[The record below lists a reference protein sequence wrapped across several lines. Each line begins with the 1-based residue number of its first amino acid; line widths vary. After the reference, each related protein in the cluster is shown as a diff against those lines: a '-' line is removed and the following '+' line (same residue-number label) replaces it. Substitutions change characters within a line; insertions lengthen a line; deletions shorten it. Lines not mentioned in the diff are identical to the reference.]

1 MISLIAA
8 AFEDGWAFVRQGY
21 TIYLVRPP
29 YQRGGLVEV
38 SESALERAVHAHGFT
53 PELRDFPDWGSLISH
68 LRAKIVETAEQP
80 SPRADEEDATLRLLR
95 RAPGH
100 VIAGYLDRVER
111 ELIPGGE
118 LRAALGLLTAL
129 SGLERV
135 ALDTNLRAR
144 VTGLLDV
151 AVKAASISRTRRA
164 DLLDDAKDL
173 RRRFPRAMEQWGEE
187 LTGFMR
193 AVRQRGSLLAMGE

>member
-29 YQRGGLVEV
+29 YQRGALVEV
-38 SESALERAVHAHGFT
+38 SQGTLERAVHAHGFT
-53 PELRDFPDWGSLISH
+53 PELRDFRDWGALISF
-68 LRAKIVETAEQP
+68 LREKIVESAGTRPA
-80 SPRADEEDATLRLLR
+80 RTDEDAAPMRLLR
-95 RAPGH
+95 HAPGH
-100 VIAGYLDRVER
+100 VIEGYVDRVER
-111 ELIPGGE
+111 ELLPRGE
-118 LRAALGLLTAL
+118 AHAALRLLTAL
-129 SGLERV
+129 AGLERV
-135 ALDTNLRAR
+135 ALDNNLRAR
-144 VTGLLDV
+144 VAALLDA
-151 AVKAASISRTRRA
+151 AVKASSTSNDRRA
-164 DLLDDAKDL
+164 ELLDDAKDL